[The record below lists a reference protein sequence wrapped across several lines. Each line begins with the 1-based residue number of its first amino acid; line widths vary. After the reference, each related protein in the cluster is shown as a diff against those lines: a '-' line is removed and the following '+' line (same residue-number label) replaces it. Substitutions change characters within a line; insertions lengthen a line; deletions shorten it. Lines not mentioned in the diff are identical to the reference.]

1 MKKTLSAALPYAIA
15 IIGAV
20 VLLPTYPVVS
30 AMTFGLLALA
40 ALIHAYAWHIGRRH
54 RSKD

>member
-15 IIGAV
+15 IIGAA

-30 AMTFGLLALA
+30 AITLGLLALA
-40 ALIHAYAWHIGRRH
+40 ALIHAYAWHIGRH
-54 RSKD
+54 RSED